1 MRDAVVCAVSAHVTL
16 SATMRDSVGQRT
28 LQVRASHLAT
38 GYKSLS
44 ILQSSVESA
53 EFSYIKRARPKAK
66 SAATL
71 SFLFPDDW

>member
-16 SATMRDSVGQRT
+16 SATIVDSVGQRT

-44 ILQSSVESA
+44 M
-53 EFSYIKRARPKAK
+53 P
-66 SAATL
+66 
-71 SFLFPDDW
+71 